1 MVKQCTFVTS
11 WRKQQKKVIAEIFCS
26 TCIYTHVW
34 LDVYMYVVFQREN
47 WKIEFLDTLVYKD
60 HNNRLQATFN
70 KKQTDHQN
78 YPHAK
83 TAHALS
89 LKKSIAYSQ
98 ALRIKRVNTF
108 KTCSTFDEYKN
119 HSN

>member
-1 MVKQCTFVTS
+1 MYICDIMTEATEEGNS
-11 WRKQQKKVIAEIFCS
+11 WNILLYVY
-26 TCIYTHVW
+26 IYAYVW

>member
-1 MVKQCTFVTS
+1 MYICDIMTEATEEGNS
-11 WRKQQKKVIAEIFCS
+11 WNILLYVY
-26 TCIYTHVW
+26 IYAYVW

-47 WKIEFLDTLVYKD
+47 WKIEFLDTLVDKD

-89 LKKSIAYSQ
+89 LKKEYCLQSSI
-98 ALRIKRVNTF
+98 KN
-108 KTCSTFDEYKN
+108 KTCEYF
-119 HSN
+119 